1 MGFFTAIIM
10 GILQGISEFLPIS
23 SSGHLALF
31 QYFGGGDASS
41 DSQMLFTVLLH
52 LGTLVAVFVAYWKD
66 IVELVQE
73 MVRWVRCLINKE
85 ESEESVPSARR
96 MILMIIV
103 ATLPLF
109 LVLLIKDHID
119 NLFSNPV
126 AVSFALIFTGF
137 LLFFSD
143 RIARGHKTAKS
154 ATMKDTILIGVAQ
167 AIATIPG
174 ISRAGSTISA
184 GMILGFDRSFAVRF
198 SFLLSIP
205 AILGANILEIGDAVQ
220 SGVDAS
226 LIPVYI
232 VGMIVA
238 AVVGYFAIQLV
249 KMLAQKGKFGYFA
262 YYCWAVGAGS
272 LLAVAITSVWMA

>member
-10 GILQGISEFLPIS
+10 GVLQGISEFLPIS

-85 ESEESVPSARR
+85 ESEESIPSARR

-109 LVLLIKDHID
+109 LVLLVKDHID

-220 SGVDAS
+220 SGVDVS

-249 KMLAQKGKFGYFA
+249 KMLTQKGKFGYFA

>member
-1 MGFFTAIIM
+1 MSFLSAIIM

-31 QYFGGGDASS
+31 QYFGGGGATYDE
-41 DSQMLFTVLLH
+41 QMLFTVLLH
-52 LGTLVAVFVAYWKD
+52 LGTLIAVFVAYWKD

-73 MVRWVRCLINKE
+73 FISMVKSIIAGKGMGTTI
-85 ESEESVPSARR
+85 PAPRR
-96 MILMIIV
+96 MILMIII

-109 LVLLIKDHID
+109 LVLFVKDYID
-119 NLFSNPV
+119 GLFSNPV
-126 AVSFALIFTGF
+126 AVSCALIFTGF

-143 RIARGHKTAKS
+143 RIAHGHKTEKS
-154 ATMKDTILIGVAQ
+154 ATVKDAILIGIAQ

-174 ISRAGSTISA
+174 ISRAGSTIST

-205 AILGANILEIGDAVQ
+205 AILGANILEIGEAIET
-220 SGVDAS
+220 GVDVS
-226 LIPVYI
+226 LIPIYI
-232 VGMIVA
+232 VGMIIA

-249 KMLAQKGKFGYFA
+249 KYLTHQGKFGYFA

-272 LLAVAITSVWMA
+272 LLAIAITSTWI